1 MAERERTRKTIRPDR
16 SEERGCMI
24 ASWMLSVMMVTAIAG
39 CGTAPAPV
47 PPIDSMRVSSSPSAP
62 SDPEPAATSRPEGVE
77 AMSSAES
84 NPKEFSD
91 PFARPEESATDD
103 YDPWESFNISMFEFN
118 RKVDKYALK
127 PVAEAYDF
135 ILPDAVQV
143 GVGNFFHNI
152 RFVPRLLNNLFQAK
166 AKGAGIELGRF
177 LINTTVGVAGFFDP
191 AKHWWHLETPDED
204 SGQTLG
210 I

>member
-1 MAERERTRKTIRPDR
+1 
-16 SEERGCMI
+16 
-24 ASWMLSVMMVTAIAG
+24 
-39 CGTAPAPV
+39 
-47 PPIDSMRVSSSPSAP
+47 
-62 SDPEPAATSRPEGVE
+62 
-77 AMSSAES
+77 MSSAES